1 MNIKLKNKEKPISL
15 KSGWCFNNSGFDSDL
30 IEKINSGKQVKVN
43 KIPKPALDYVQ
54 VVKQELKKKTK
65 TQGGK

>member
-1 MNIKLKNKEKPISL
+1 MNIKLKDKDKPISL
-15 KSGWCFNNSGFDSDL
+15 KSGWCFMNTGFDSGL
-30 IEKINSGKQVKVN
+30 IEKINSGKQVKVD